1 MTPQEK
7 LAAMLT
13 AMMGEDDDWRDEMA
27 GWDKLSDE
35 ALATVEE
42 DDWKRYDT
50 TDYEAGA
57 AYWDEIAIEQG
68 GGI

>member
-1 MTPQEK
+1 MTAQEK
-7 LAAMLT
+7 LTKMLVAMIGTDDYARLVREQ
-13 AMMGEDDDWRDEMA
+13 AEAED
-27 GWDKLSDE
+27 
-35 ALATVEE
+35 

-50 TDYEAGA
+50 TDHEAGA